1 MCDDEVV
8 ALVFRPT
15 TAALEL
21 PAPGTVARLAPG
33 SRVDEGAAEAEDG
46 SAASA
51 AKIADSES
59 FCEPR

>member
-1 MCDDEVV
+1 MCDDELV
-8 ALVFRPT
+8 ALVFLPT

-21 PAPGTVARLAPG
+21 PAPGTVARLAG
-33 SRVDEGAAEAEDG
+33 SRVDEGAAEAEG
-46 SAASA
+46 RSAAPA